1 MVIQYNTTL
10 QAYMTYYLNP
20 NIISHPTW
28 NMAIGK
34 YMARCI
40 YISWLLLA
48 AGDIEK
54 NPGPDGLH
62 FEQQVASHCQV
73 HALNMAAGHSWLT
86 NQELANF
93 HTSELHARRGDQRTM
108 WALARDEQGACNDTV
123 INLYL
128 MSHYGLSTHTVAH
141 LRTRSDWS
149 ARNLDALSATHGTKA
164 FLCKAPAHSM
174 AIRKHDGAWYLLD
187 SQADAPTRLRS
198 TGHYMYPVTCEIQA
212 IISTANHTAEMEA
225 ARQRARLGPIISNP
239 QETHRPYWERQ
250 YKQCC
255 LVHAIN
261 MAMGIPMIRP
271 DDVITHCKTLDT
283 HIQDLANKARQE
295 NRPIPLRSSLPH
307 IYEESGNFTVS
318 TMNHYLYHHHKDL
331 HLCPTATELTLGNIT
346 PELLTTLT
354 GNIDSY
360 TNTAAI
366 LITNNHATTIRRTDH
381 TWHWLDSE
389 QGRPCRLDTP
399 EDWLQLK
406 GTLVQIKKGDAA
418 DTNLIHPLCWLAD
431 PTRRAT
437 TEQLEQHLRTTHID
451 LTTQDLGTQPAHT
464 PRTDRP
470 LPTAQPASYK
480 RILTA
485 TADTHPTDKQARPR
499 LRQVAP
505 TVTLPTLQDRSGSS
519 KRPTSSGTIV
529 DKRRTKPREQ
539 PKDSHTQ
546 TLMYRYLNTT
556 PTPPPAAIPTTPPP
570 PTANLPEHPGPHPQ
584 HNTLPTRRPQPTH
597 NRQHITLTTLNVR
610 SLHRSRNDVLNL
622 VHQHS
627 PDILILTETMT
638 QPKSNNPDSGWLKRV
653 MPDYTTHRHRG
664 HSEVLIGI
672 KHNLAIQMKAT
683 MLPPSIDAEVN
694 ARCVILTLNQHQCEQ
709 LTIIATYWPSG
720 NNGDALLLRGKMH
733 EHIRTA
739 TGHLPGSLILAGDI
753 NATMKTED
761 RSEHTEYTQDSM
773 MRGFATEMHLKEAD
787 PGDRAWTYQQPHCTS
802 RIDAILTRD
811 ARHGPEH
818 RTHVDTNVYLSDHR
832 PLTATLNTA
841 RLGLDLAAP
850 HKLPKHSHTLLTT
863 PITNKDR
870 EAYRLAVQ
878 QPSSGVPQLHAELT
892 AFLAPIYTEAT
903 HHLATLGKTNP
914 QQPQRLASVA
924 GRPARE
930 AVDTAAT
937 MLTHLLQTCRTAA
950 IKTCNTKTLTRGG
963 QHYQR
968 RTMCRIRLALG
979 RKLKTTRDLSRKA
992 NSLFKQTNVHPTIDE
1007 LISGTD
1013 AINDEIRDAVQA
1025 RQDEDPT
1032 ENHVQAA
1039 LAQMTNTYRDQ
1050 IHQLDDDDSALAIAQ
1065 ARVRM
1070 QQLISTQPKKAN
1082 KRILRPSR
1090 TDHRGLQ
1097 ALADSETKTICTAP
1111 ADLNRIITA
1120 AYGQK
1125 LSAPTPKT
1133 GHYTNTQTR
1142 NYPWARA
1149 KADDAFAM
1157 HACQNIHWLHTAI
1170 MDKAGFQECLSRLAG
1185 GKAPGPDGVENEIIK
1200 MLPWEMR
1207 DTIHQLFIIMW
1218 ATGCTPTTW
1227 KTSDTCLLYKDK
1239 GQETDLNS
1247 YRPVGLANTVYKL
1260 WTSLITKTLSEYA
1273 EANGMLSKNQAGFRS
1288 HRNTTQQ
1295 LQMLVMALE
1304 DAKLAKADIYA
1315 LLVDFTSAFNTTCQ
1329 DKLLWIMHDLGFP
1342 TDATDAV
1349 KDLYTG
1355 ATTRFKTPYGHT
1367 DPVPV
1372 NRGTIQGDSLSP
1384 FLFLIYIEPLL
1395 RWLQVGARGYKFKSA
1410 ADDSGERATVSSIDY
1425 ADDIAILCNTLR
1437 NLRCQADKLS
1447 AFSDWGHLIISHS
1460 KTLATAA
1467 LHHSVET
1474 GMCSNAAEADKRARQ
1489 QLQTVSLQGKPVT
1502 YHRPTSPFTYL
1513 GVLIT
1518 MTLDWKPQHTA
1529 MITQLRQKLER
1540 LRRSF
1545 ASARQ
1550 AIHIIRTAIIP
1561 SLAYS
1566 FCAVPCTPGDLEL
1579 YDRSINQCVKLK
1591 LRLPLGTPNAI
1602 IREDAGRLGIGISS
1616 TAQEYHARN
1625 TTALTHSLQST
1636 DAAHAHISRSMLHKQ
1651 ITWLSAQAS
1660 TQGHRMLTLLHHTL
1674 RARQLVY
1681 ASISGLSATEEGL
1694 PLYHEECQTL
1704 GRLITQASSS
1714 QAHDVVSASITCLRS
1729 LGITHASEL
1738 SCKGNTHIITGS
1750 MLTSQYGKKVK
1761 QKHIIALNKLAA
1773 MAAQPSCPDATAT
1786 RAIRDSRNT
1795 SLDLPPDQRK
1805 ITTWAAGLTELAP
1818 TPAVPDTRTRYMD
1831 MKAYAVIHATQP
1843 ATADRAAAPP
1853 AAHEATRTS
1862 SRLLKRE
1869 QRATQSAPTKPN
1881 PPKAGTKRNNEGR
1894 QTQTIPQ
1901 DVVRI
1906 VGLDL
1911 PGLSSWKVDKACRC
1925 KPKNLGCILGAMYGH
1940 QEAIT
1945 SIDGW
1950 QWDGINKENY
1960 YKVHWKPTVIDRWA
1974 LPLCAEEGYTPTHIE
1989 PISRE
1994 EAKDVCTCE
2003 LCWLP
2008 RGDSPT
2014 CHNCKRAYH
2023 PVCLEEAHLSGHK
2036 EPGYW
2041 LCPICKFGSNDFK
2054 TTMRQ
2059 SAHSDLIR
2067 VHWHPTFEPAPLITA
2082 HLDYMAKRSV
2092 YDEENRQIQEARH
2105 ARPDTHLPA
2114 HTRQGLPDP
2123 HTWLPRC
2130 TNLHSK
2136 ATFHTYPINPQT
2148 DIIGTG
2154 KCETFLQLHPHMTT
2168 PAMSIS
2174 TGEPIMPQHDLVQ
2187 HVTVHDESGRTIGL
2201 LTKDQHQHLHA
2212 WLQHTPHTR
2221 NLATEVAALLRRQ
2234 DTQSS
2239 HHPMRVAQDR
2249 ALTTLHTTRSFTST
2263 LQRWADP
2270 LTVRPETTTYWS
2282 PDINDTAF
2290 GAHHNC
2296 LLVRHTGLSTWN
2308 VPADDAVAL
2317 KCVNHAIHSATQE
2330 EAMATIMLIPGK
2342 KGISYPKHIDTLRRY
2357 PEYCQ
2362 HLASIPPTKTSCT
2375 KSGKHATLHIYV
2387 IWNAAGQ
2394 QLVTKGNP
2402 QAWLAST
2409 ATALHPQRDTHPIH
2423 NRPTNQSQPATPPSG
2438 HKQHMHLPLD
2448 RDLPTAGHQRSH
2460 QQLTQHSTTQPRMAI
2475 TEWATL
2481 AYSDGSCIKT
2491 SGAAPAS
2498 VGAGVYI
2505 PETNVLITVA
2515 LDGPES
2521 NTINKAE
2528 LTAIH
2533 AALTAGAKRI
2543 ATDSLC
2549 SIYQIRRALANPM
2562 SLITHRHNDILT
2574 AIATLIID
2582 SPVTIHFYKVRA
2594 HSGIIGNEGADALA
2608 KHAAL
2613 HPELANT
2620 PAYHPTTRKETNT
2633 WLSNEADGEIPAPLP
2648 DCRQS
2653 VRAHMHRKHKLGL
2666 ANQDSIYYLM
2676 SQEITKVA
2684 APGAGER
2691 VMTDAHISTH
2701 AQRTALLYRT
2711 GGLYNQK
2718 LALRWKRATDD
2729 RCPLCGEADSATH
2742 LLSGCSETL
2751 PLVQERHNGAGR
2763 LIVKAISKGTLGGYI
2778 RFADT
2783 GSWEKG
2789 AKENLDLPNDTLH
2802 TTLRA
2807 LGLKTAATKNT
2818 TRPDILMVTPPAK
2831 AGKSGK
2837 VTERVT
2843 IIEIKYCSD
2852 SRWTDQLDRALNQ
2865 HTNLAQ
2871 TLRKEGHMVEIRP
2884 ILLGIVVFF
2893 FFFLDPVLLQQLKV
2907 FCLYFAN
2914 SNFLT
2919 PYNQLQRRLGRT
2931 VETDGVS
2938 VCVHYTRPLPPP
2950 PAPPSAAGP
2959 SSSTSSPAAAPGAAA
2974 VAAHELGL
2982 PRIGKGLAEQREFVF
2997 NPDTQI
3003 GVGIDPGV
3011 TQAVSAASGVW
3022 DPMTGQ
3028 LQADQ
3033 LRRWKLTKGEVKHV
3047 SGLNNARRDTER
3059 WLAPIKPHLQHL
3071 AAASSAGTSLEANL
3085 KHITVTLATWDAV
3098 WEVYLDP
3105 KWAEQRLRLYGA
3117 QDRTLEQFFKKLEE
3131 DMAKVSMHRH
3141 GRAKQLVVFF
3151 GAAGIGTR
3159 GGWGA
3164 DAVLR
3169 ACRKVVCRPRG
3180 TDQRRGRVVLV
3191 DEHRT
3196 SRVSSGVN
3204 GQQPCERQLNKRRA
3218 TRPAGWKPPA
3228 GQVEQRLLRP
3238 AWSQQRDQP
3247 VRGMMWC
3254 PVVAPRKPPQSPRS
3268 SQEATPAAASEPG
3281 PSTPLPAKRSKR
3293 TKAEPAAEPTK
3304 GKGKAAKAKPAPQPG
3319 RWLDRDCNAA
3329 LNMQRIGESRWRPL
3343 ELCYWPQQ
3351 GKLPAKGKEYPGL
3364 GYKRLRDKPPKAQQQ
3379 QQPAEAQSTPQRV
3392 LHRCLRTMLI
3402 HKDLRFANG
3411 NPAFSCTLSLCK
3423 AEALNEHE
3431 AKGLSNDFLT
3441 IVSYWGNK
3449 PDLNVLFNLHVAHGA
3464 RADVYARRILWF
3476 SGGPFLRLL
3485 PREGEGSAF
3494 AKEHTDCLNGHKAMV
3509 VQIDEARELL
3519 LAPVKSI
3526 QGKRGRQAPCCWRVH
3541 AGDDGRLTPVF
3552 WGYMLAPGLIA
3563 KVTEMLDKSL
3573 LAVVFDL
3580 DETLLMANTASS
3592 AESRMKSLQNARA
3605 KLLEDMRDKEG
3616 SDRARLQ
3623 ANAEA
3628 FAREEELVAADLE
3641 LVRSFAAYDRVQ
3653 YGGREYRAK
3662 LEEAAMED
3670 GVTVVKRPVIRLE
3683 GDHLV
3688 LTRIDPAERKT
3699 SMVMRF
3705 RPGWPELLSVV
3716 AARAATMLRRHL
3728 CPGSLSP
3735 PPTQPN
3741 THPTPHP
3748 PHPTPPH
3755 PTPPHPT
3762 PPHPTPPHPTPPHPT
3777 PPHPTPPHPTP
3788 PHPALPRLA
3797 GPPPPAE
3804 AQLGPAAAAVAR
3816 RKFDVYVCTTAERQY
3831 ALEVWR
3837 LVDPGNRIIPKDE
3850 RRARITNVLQVRPC
3864 TWRRAAGW
3872 GRGLLASSGQKQEQ
3886 REGSA
3891 ATEASGSSSSSRS
3904 MEGADYCVPT
3914 LPGLCKNSQVCRQKA
3929 LLSTLGLLRSPASEA
3944 VAAGLGSSKDDEGTG
3959 LLPMAVIV
3967 DDRQDVWQP
3976 CSQPHILQ
3984 VMPWLYYRDEAHRQT
3999 GYNPSTAT
4007 QSEGELKRV
4016 RDAIVQLRSS
4026 VYQSI
4031 NTQVKPA
4038 LDLIALHGAS
4048 EQQQQQNMEGLVEVL
4063 RGVPLLLKA
4072 VDFPF
4077 YAMPRPGALTTPPPS
4092 LPIPDQPTSSPAVT
4106 AANSAAAPLVAA
4118 GRAGQPGL
4126 GQAGPS
4132 LRPTDPRTQP
4142 PVRTGAGPPAAARP
4156 QPPQPSTRPEDPR
4169 RVARPTP
4176 LTAATPG
4183 AAPPAPPAPSAPSP
4197 VFAAP
4202 AAAIAIKNLNA
4213 WSLSALK
4220 DVSEE
4225 HSRDSSLDAGL
4236 DTSTSPALRPGPTQ
4250 AGGREAEGVGAAAG
4264 APQAALPARP
4274 TLSVPD
4280 APVGQEQGAAAAAAA
4295 GPPLQPS
4302 GLASQ
4307 GTPNTGTVPGP
4318 ASEQQPAQ
4326 QPPSS
4331 GHPPPRPLLLPQEE
4345 GPGGGPAADPGLGE
4359 DSGLGRGGG
4368 ASSSAGASSTPTS
4381 TAASTTSASDSA
4393 ASSLPG
4399 SQDQQVN
4406 FPE

>member
-1 MVIQYNTTL
+1 AHYGPLCAHILAKHKQATVPAKVAYKWLRKDDQSLVDNFFAQAVAAAHAGLLPRNRYPHAHNNKSESAQRCVQPTTLPGAATHAAHAGALPRIRHRHAYNNTAESVQRCVQPTTLPGAATHAAHAGLLPRIRYPHAYNNKSESAQRCVQPMTLPGAAMHAAHAGALPRIRYRHAYNNTAESVQRCVQPMTLPGAAMHAAHAGALPRIRYRHAYNNTAESVQRCVQPMTLPGAAMHAAHAGALPRIRYRHAYNNKSESAQRCVQPMTLPGAAMHAAHAGALPRIRYRHAYNNTAESVQRCAQPMTLPGAAMHAAHAGALPRIRYRHAYNNTAESVQRCVQPMTLPGAAMHAAHAGALPRIRYRHAYNNTAESVQRCFQPMTLPGAAMHAAHAGALPRIRYRHAYNNKSESAQRCAQPMTLPGAAMHAAHAGALPRIRYRHAYNNTAESVQRCVQPMTLPGAAMHAAHAGALPRIRYRHAYNNTAESVQRCVQPMTLPGAAMHAAHAGALPRIRYRHAYNNKAEDGQLHQRVRGGTPRHIQTADTLDTSTMPSYDHGHETLSWMTHIAIAIASIALMRGYPPTPPPPAITPSQSRACLRRHLKKIRRWRAISVGSAYTLYLYLDGSVERHTALMHLSTALTTWQSHGHYTSNPESTSILVYQYNATL
-10 QAYMTYYLNP
+10 QRYTIHKLRINRMPDLPTRMGIPTLLTKLAHCLGVMSPCYSAIYLLY
-20 NIISHPTW
+20 
-28 NMAIGK
+28 IG
-34 YMARCI
+34 
-40 YISWLLLA
+40 WLLLA
-48 AGDIEK
+48 GGDIEA
-54 NPGPDGLH
+54 NPGPSH
-62 FEQQVASHCQV
+62 YEEHHPEVNPNPRFFEAQVNRNCQA
-73 HALNMAAGHSWLT
+73 HSLNNAAGKPWVKPEDLH
-86 NQELANF
+86 NF
-93 HTSELHARRGDQRTM
+93 WITWQKTLHDEGDKKAWHTARGDGG
-108 WALARDEQGACNDTV
+108 AFSDEV
-123 INLYL
+123 IHLYL
-128 MSHYGLSTHTVAH
+128 RYKYGLTIKSVAQ
-141 LRTRSDWS
+141 LRTTDDWNDDNFDTI
-149 ARNLDALSATHGTKA
+149 AIEYATLN
-164 FLCKAPAHSM
+164 FLCKTNGHSM
-174 AIRKHDGAWYLLD
+174 ALRKLGGQWKLLD
-187 SQADAPTRLRS
+187 SDSSSKSAIAICELSHSYTNHFHEVFVIAPDPAATPAQTMATTRQGIS
-198 TGHYMYPVTCEIQA
+198 H
-212 IISTANHTAEMEA
+212 IISHKEDN
-225 ARQRARLGPIISNP
+225 QNP
-239 QETHRPYWERQ
+239 SHYYMERQ

-255 LVHAIN
+255 LVHALN
-261 MAMGIPMIRP
+261 MAMGKPMIRP
-271 DDVITHCKTLDT
+271 EDVITHCKALTT
-283 HIQDLANKARQE
+283 HIQDLAKQARQE
-295 NRPIPLRSSLPH
+295 HRIIPLRSSLPH
-307 IYEESGNFTVS
+307 IYEEPGNFTIS
-318 TMNHYLYHHHKDL
+318 TINHYLYHHHKDL
-331 HLCPTATELTLGNIT
+331 HLCPPTTTTYNNNIT

-354 GNIDSY
+354 GKTDSY

-366 LITNNHATTIRRTDH
+366 LITHNHATTIRH
-381 TWHWLDSE
+381 INNAWHWLDSE
-389 QGRPCRLDTP
+389 RGHPRRLDTP
-399 EDWLQLK
+399 EDWLELH
-406 GTLVQIKKGDAA
+406 GMLVQIKKGDAA

-451 LTTQDLGTQPAHT
+451 LTTQDLGSQPAHN

-480 RILTA
+480 RIVTA

-505 TVTLPTLQDRSGSS
+505 TVTLPTLQDRSSSS

-529 DKRRTKPREQ
+529 DKKRIKPRAQ
-539 PKDSHTQ
+539 TKDSHTQ
-546 TLMYRYLNTT
+546 TLMYRYLNTA

-570 PTANLPEHPGPHPQ
+570 PTDNLRYPTEHPGPHPQ
-584 HNTLPTRRPQPTH
+584 HSTLPTRQPQPTH

-638 QPKSNNPDSGWLKRV
+638 QPRSNNPGSGWLKRV

-672 KHNLAIQMKAT
+672 KHNLAIQMQAT
-683 MLPPSIDAEVN
+683 MLSPSIDAEVN

-720 NNGDALLLRGKMH
+720 SNGEALSLREKMQ

-773 MRGFATEMHLKEAD
+773 MRGFATEMQLKEAD
-787 PGDRAWTYQQPHCTS
+787 PGDRAWTYQQPHCNS

-818 RTHVDTNVYLSDHR
+818 RTHVDTNAYLSDHR
-832 PLTATLNTA
+832 PLTAALNTA
-841 RLGLDLAAP
+841 RLGIDLAAP
-850 HKLPKHSHTLLTT
+850 HKPPKHSYTILTT
-863 PITNKDR
+863 PVTNKDR

-903 HHLATLGKTNP
+903 HHLATLDKTNP
-914 QQPQRLASVA
+914 QQPQRLTSVA

-950 IKTCNTKTLTRGG
+950 LKTCNTKTLTRGG

-968 RTMCRIRLALG
+968 RTMCRIRQALG
-979 RKLKTTRDLSRKA
+979 KKLKTTRELSRKA
-992 NSLFKQTNVHPTIDE
+992 RVFFKQNNVHPTIDE
-1007 LISGTD
+1007 LVPETD
-1013 AINDEIRDAVQA
+1013 TTNAETREAVQA
-1025 RQDEDPT
+1025 RQGEDPT

-1039 LAQMTNTYRDQ
+1039 LARLTNSYRDQ

-1065 ARVRM
+1065 ARARM

-1090 TDHRGLQ
+1090 TDHKGLH
-1097 ALADSETKTICTAP
+1097 ALADPDTKTICTAP

-1133 GHYTNTQTR
+1133 GHYITTQTR

-1149 KADDAFAM
+1149 KADDAFAL

-1200 MLPWEMR
+1200 MLPWEIR

-1239 GQETDLNS
+1239 GQETDLNA

-1329 DKLLWIMHDLGFP
+1329 DKLLWIMHYLGFP

-1410 ADDSGERATVSSIDY
+1410 TADSGARATVSSIDY

-1474 GMCSNAAEADKRARQ
+1474 GMCSNAAEADKRASQ
-1489 QLQTVSLQGKPVT
+1489 QLRTVSLQGKPVT

-1550 AIHIIRTAIIP
+1550 AIHIIRTAVIP

-1602 IREDAGRLGIGISS
+1602 IREDAGKLGIGISS

-1636 DAAHAHISRSMLHKQ
+1636 DVAHAHISRSMLHKQ
-1651 ITWLSAQAS
+1651 ITWLSTQAS
-1660 TQGHRMLTLLHHTL
+1660 TQGHRILTLLHHTL

-1714 QAHDVVSASITCLRS
+1714 QAHDVVSASITCLKS

-1738 SCKGNTHIITGS
+1738 SCKGNTHIITGN
-1750 MLTSQYGKKVK
+1750 MLTSKYGKKVK

-1805 ITTWAAGLTELAP
+1805 ITPWAAGLTELAP
-1818 TPAVPDTRTRYMD
+1818 TPAVPDTRARYMD
-1831 MKAYAVIHATQP
+1831 MKAYAVMHATQP
-1843 ATADRAAAPP
+1843 ATADRAAAAP
-1853 AAHEATRTS
+1853 AVHEAIRTS

-1869 QRATQSAPTKPN
+1869 QRATKSAPTKPN

-1901 DVVRI
+1901 DIVRI

-1925 KPKNLGCILGAMYGH
+1925 KSKNLGCILGAMYGH

-1989 PISRE
+1989 TISRE

-2023 PVCLEEAHLSGHK
+2023 PACLDEAHLSGHK

-2067 VHWHPTFEPAPLITA
+2067 VHWHPTLEPAPLITA
-2082 HLDYMAKRSV
+2082 HLDYMEKRND

-2105 ARPDTHLPA
+2105 ARPDAHLPA

-2130 TNLHSK
+2130 NNLHSK

-2148 DIIGTG
+2148 DIVGTG
-2154 KCETFLQLHPHMTT
+2154 NCETFLQLHPHMTA
-2168 PAMSIS
+2168 PAMSLS
-2174 TGEPIMPQHDLVQ
+2174 TGEPIMPRHDLVQ
-2187 HVTVHDESGRTIGL
+2187 HVTVHDESGRTVGL

-2221 NLATEVAALLRRQ
+2221 NLATEVVALLRRQ
-2234 DTQSS
+2234 DAQSS
-2239 HHPMRVAQDR
+2239 HHPMRGAQDK
-2249 ALTTLHTTRSFTST
+2249 ALNTLHTTRSFPST
-2263 LQRWADP
+2263 VQRWADP

-2282 PDINDTAF
+2282 PDTNDTAF

-2362 HLASIPPTKTSCT
+2362 HLASIPPTKTRCP
-2375 KSGKHATLHIYV
+2375 KPGKHAKLHIYV

-2402 QAWLAST
+2402 QGWLAST
-2409 ATALHPQRDTHPIH
+2409 ATALHPQRDTHPIR

-2438 HKQHMHLPLD
+2438 HKQHMRLPLD
-2448 RDLPTAGHQRSH
+2448 RDLPTSGHQRSH
-2460 QQLTQHSTTQPRMAI
+2460 EQLTHHSTTQPRMAI
-2475 TEWATL
+2475 TEWATI
-2481 AYSDGSCIKT
+2481 AYTDGSCIKT
-2491 SGAAPAS
+2491 SGAAPES

-2505 PETNVLITVA
+2505 PENNVLITAA
-2515 LDGPES
+2515 LNDPES
-2521 NTINKAE
+2521 KTINRAE

-2533 AALTAGAKRI
+2533 AALKAGAKRI

-2549 SIYQIRRALANPM
+2549 SLYQIRRALANPM

-2582 SPVTIHFYKVRA
+2582 SPATIHFYKVRA

-2608 KHAAL
+2608 KYAAL

-2620 PAYHPTTRKETNT
+2620 PAYSPTTRNETKN
-2633 WLSNEADGEIPAPLP
+2633 WLSNETDGESPAPLP

-2666 ANQDSIYYLM
+2666 ANQDSIYYQM
-2676 SQEITKVA
+2676 TQEITKA
-2684 APGAGER
+2684 AAKGAGER
-2691 VMTDAHISTH
+2691 VMIDTNISTH

-2718 LALRWKRATDD
+2718 LAMRWKRATDD

-2751 PLVQERHNGAGR
+2751 PMVQERHNGAGR
-2763 LIVKAISKGTLGGYI
+2763 LITKAISKGTLGGYI
-2778 RFADT
+2778 SFADT

-2789 AKENLDLPNDTLH
+2789 AKESLDLPSDTLH
-2802 TTLRA
+2802 TTLQT
-2807 LGLKTAATKNT
+2807 LGLKPEDTKHT
-2818 TRPDILMVTPPAK
+2818 TRPDILMVLPHKKASKDGKDTKRMSQPELLEMRKHVAAFLEQGIIKPSSSPCAAPVIFVINKSKKRLLEGEEAGVVQPAQP
-2831 AGKSGK
+2831 AIQQPQQ
-2837 VTERVT
+2837 EPQP
-2843 IIEIKYCSD
+2843 
-2852 SRWTDQLDRALNQ
+2852 QL
-2865 HTNLAQ
+2865 
-2871 TLRKEGHMVEIRP
+2871 
-2884 ILLGIVVFF
+2884 
-2893 FFFLDPVLLQQLKV
+2893 VLEQ
-2907 FCLYFAN
+2907 
-2914 SNFLT
+2914 
-2919 PYNQLQRRLGRT
+2919 
-2931 VETDGVS
+2931 
-2938 VCVHYTRPLPPP
+2938 PLPPP
-2950 PAPPSAAGP
+2950 PLPVHPLHAVNMTEQLLAAYAADEAFASTVDQYDLDKHGLYRTKGKNQIVVPNRQQLKARILVEMHDAQFAGHVGITKTLERISRIFWWPRMRSESDWPFFLSLAEFAVNNSWQESIQSTPFLVNTGQSPLTPALLELPGEVYCPSARKLSEWWQSNVKQARHFIEQAQQRQAYLANKGRRDVEFSP
-2959 SSSTSSPAAAPGAAA
+2959 GQLVLLSTKNLMLKPGKAKK
-2974 VAAHELGL
+2974 LL
-2982 PRIGKGLAEQREFVF
+2982 PRFIGPFKVLEH
-2997 NPDTQI
+2997 
-3003 GVGIDPGV
+3003 VGPV
-3011 TQAVSAASGVW
+3011 AV
-3022 DPMTGQ
+3022 
-3028 LQADQ
+3028 
-3033 LRRWKLTKGEVKHV
+3033 R
-3047 SGLNNARRDTER
+3047 
-3059 WLAPIKPHLQHL
+3059 
-3071 AAASSAGTSLEANL
+3071 
-3085 KHITVTLATWDAV
+3085 
-3098 WEVYLDP
+3098 LD
-3105 KWAEQRLRLYGA
+3105 L
-3117 QDRTLEQFFKKLEE
+3117 
-3131 DMAKVSMHRH
+3131 
-3141 GRAKQLVVFF
+3141 
-3151 GAAGIGTR
+3151 
-3159 GGWGA
+3159 
-3164 DAVLR
+3164 
-3169 ACRKVVCRPRG
+3169 
-3180 TDQRRGRVVLV
+3180 
-3191 DEHRT
+3191 
-3196 SRVSSGVN
+3196 
-3204 GQQPCERQLNKRRA
+3204 
-3218 TRPAGWKPPA
+3218 PPA
-3228 GQVEQRLLRP
+3228 MARMHPVFHVALLRP
-3238 AWSQQRDQP
+3238 YTSEHPHLPPP
-3247 VRGMMWC
+3247 VD
-3254 PVVAPRKPPQSPRS
+3254 
-3268 SQEATPAAASEPG
+3268 
-3281 PSTPLPAKRSKR
+3281 
-3293 TKAEPAAEPTK
+3293 
-3304 GKGKAAKAKPAPQPG
+3304 
-3319 RWLDRDCNAA
+3319 WLDEA
-3329 LNMQRIGESRWRPL
+3329 PL
-3343 ELCYWPQQ
+3343 YEVE
-3351 GKLPAKGKEYPGL
+3351 K
-3364 GYKRLRDKPPKAQQQ
+3364 
-3379 QQPAEAQSTPQRV
+3379 
-3392 LHRCLRTMLI
+3392 
-3402 HKDLRFANG
+3402 
-3411 NPAFSCTLSLCK
+3411 
-3423 AEALNEHE
+3423 
-3431 AKGLSNDFLT
+3431 
-3441 IVSYWGNK
+3441 
-3449 PDLNVLFNLHVAHGA
+3449 
-3464 RADVYARRILWF
+3464 
-3476 SGGPFLRLL
+3476 
-3485 PREGEGSAF
+3485 
-3494 AKEHTDCLNGHKAMV
+3494 
-3509 VQIDEARELL
+3509 L
-3519 LAPVKSI
+3519 LA
-3526 QGKRGRQAPCCWRVH
+3526 H
-3541 AGDDGRLTPVF
+3541 
-3552 WGYMLAPGLIA
+3552 
-3563 KVTEMLDKSL
+3563 
-3573 LAVVFDL
+3573 
-3580 DETLLMANTASS
+3580 
-3592 AESRMKSLQNARA
+3592 
-3605 KLLEDMRDKEG
+3605 
-3616 SDRARLQ
+3616 
-3623 ANAEA
+3623 
-3628 FAREEELVAADLE
+3628 
-3641 LVRSFAAYDRVQ
+3641 
-3653 YGGREYRAK
+3653 
-3662 LEEAAMED
+3662 
-3670 GVTVVKRPVIRLE
+3670 
-3683 GDHLV
+3683 
-3688 LTRIDPAERKT
+3688 
-3699 SMVMRF
+3699 
-3705 RPGWPELLSVV
+3705 
-3716 AARAATMLRRHL
+3716 
-3728 CPGSLSP
+3728 
-3735 PPTQPN
+3735 
-3741 THPTPHP
+3741 
-3748 PHPTPPH
+3748 
-3755 PTPPHPT
+3755 
-3762 PPHPTPPHPTPPHPT
+3762 
-3777 PPHPTPPHPTP
+3777 
-3788 PHPALPRLA
+3788 
-3797 GPPPPAE
+3797 
-3804 AQLGPAAAAVAR
+3804 
-3816 RKFDVYVCTTAERQY
+3816 
-3831 ALEVWR
+3831 
-3837 LVDPGNRIIPKDE
+3837 
-3850 RRARITNVLQVRPC
+3850 
-3864 TWRRAAGW
+3864 
-3872 GRGLLASSGQKQEQ
+3872 
-3886 REGSA
+3886 
-3891 ATEASGSSSSSRS
+3891 
-3904 MEGADYCVPT
+3904 
-3914 LPGLCKNSQVCRQKA
+3914 
-3929 LLSTLGLLRSPASEA
+3929 
-3944 VAAGLGSSKDDEGTG
+3944 
-3959 LLPMAVIV
+3959 
-3967 DDRQDVWQP
+3967 
-3976 CSQPHILQ
+3976 
-3984 VMPWLYYRDEAHRQT
+3984 
-3999 GYNPSTAT
+3999 
-4007 QSEGELKRV
+4007 
-4016 RDAIVQLRSS
+4016 
-4026 VYQSI
+4026 
-4031 NTQVKPA
+4031 
-4038 LDLIALHGAS
+4038 
-4048 EQQQQQNMEGLVEVL
+4048 
-4063 RGVPLLLKA
+4063 RGV
-4072 VDFPF
+4072 
-4077 YAMPRPGALTTPPPS
+4077 R
-4092 LPIPDQPTSSPAVT
+4092 
-4106 AANSAAAPLVAA
+4106 A
-4118 GRAGQPGL
+4118 GRARGYLVKWL
-4126 GQAGPS
+4126 GYDDS
-4132 LRPTDPRTQP
+4132 YNTWEPRNNLVNCQE
-4142 PVRTGAGPPAAARP
+4142 V
-4156 QPPQPSTRPEDPR
+4156 
-4169 RVARPTP
+4169 
-4176 LTAATPG
+4176 LTAY
-4183 AAPPAPPAPSAPSP
+4183 
-4197 VFAAP
+4197 
-4202 AAAIAIKNLNA
+4202 NA
-4213 WSLSALK
+4213 
-4220 DVSEE
+4220 V
-4225 HSRDSSLDAGL
+4225 HGL
-4236 DTSTSPALRPGPTQ
+4236 
-4250 AGGREAEGVGAAAG
+4250 
-4264 APQAALPARP
+4264 
-4274 TLSVPD
+4274 
-4280 APVGQEQGAAAAAAA
+4280 
-4295 GPPLQPS
+4295 
-4302 GLASQ
+4302 
-4307 GTPNTGTVPGP
+4307 
-4318 ASEQQPAQ
+4318 
-4326 QPPSS
+4326 
-4331 GHPPPRPLLLPQEE
+4331 
-4345 GPGGGPAADPGLGE
+4345 
-4359 DSGLGRGGG
+4359 
-4368 ASSSAGASSTPTS
+4368 
-4381 TAASTTSASDSA
+4381 
-4393 ASSLPG
+4393 
-4399 SQDQQVN
+4399 
-4406 FPE
+4406 F